1 MLHPVS
7 GVLCVEG
14 EQTGDGRFIVQGAL
28 TWADLPLPLAWI
40 VEGDQHVDMIS
51 SAPQVGTIDTIARVA
66 NLVGFTGMI
75 DDEIPEGAEILR
87 RLEAGSAPLG
97 ARFPV
102 SIDPDD
108 YEVELV
114 DTNPQEDEEMILMV
128 ASGQGSLPAF
138 HAAAGDSEADGE
150 VIMTDSADSVIAR
163 YTRLRIRG
171 ATCCSVAAFDGA
183 YIELAGVETDAPS
196 GDAPV
201 VPASVTVTIAD
212 GALSALTDPVRTEYV
227 MTDRFVPEI
236 IENVEPC
243 VECEE
248 AMVAAGGPVLPP
260 AEWFEDPAFQP
271 GDGRMV
277 RQPDGQWLCPLTI
290 TADGHVFGHMFGWRS
305 CHTGI
310 LDHCEVPPRSPSS
323 YAYFNRRPLPAANGD
338 TVHVG
343 ILSMGCGHAD
353 LKMGWQAAQAHYDGG
368 PGAVQMADV
377 HAGADEWGAWFAGSL
392 RPDVSAEQVRAFTA
406 CSVSGDWREVQR
418 GRGLDLLACL
428 AGVTVPGFVV
438 TGFAAAGLVAAGLL
452 ASAEIAGTIPSEP
465 SARYEDGRAVALVA
479 AGVVRQPMPWERA
492 LGALSAE
499 VEELRGRVRQTELVT
514 NEFRGDAI
522 SRMVDPVTSNGK

>member
-28 TWADLPLPLAWI
+28 TWAGLPLPLAWI
-40 VEGDQHVDMIS
+40 VEGDQHVDMIAA
-51 SAPQVGTIDTIARVA
+51 APQVGTIDTIARVA
-66 NLVGFTGMI
+66 NLVGFEGVI

-97 ARFPV
+97 VRFPV

-114 DTNPQEDEEMILMV
+114 DTNPAEDEEAMVLMV
-128 ASGQGSLPAF
+128 ASGQGALPAF
-138 HAAAGDSEADGE
+138 RAAAGDTDAGGE
-150 VIMTDSADSVIAR
+150 VIMTDSSDSIIQR

-183 YIELAGVETDAPS
+183 YLELATAEAEAPA
-196 GDAPV
+196 GDAPAE
-201 VPASVTVTIAD
+201 PATVTVTVTAAAD
-212 GALSALTDPVRTEYV
+212 EAD
-227 MTDRFVPEI
+227 
-236 IENVEPC
+236 EPC
-243 VECEE
+243 AECDESL
-248 AMVAAGGPVLPP
+248 VAAGGPVLPP
-260 AEWFEDPAFQP
+260 ADWFEDPAFQP

-277 RQPDGQWLCPLTI
+277 RQPDGQWLCPLTV
-290 TADGHVFGHMFGWRS
+290 TADGRVFGHMFGWRS
-305 CHTGI
+305 CHTGFTDVCQ
-310 LDHCEVPPRSPSS
+310 LPPQSPSG
-323 YAYFNRRPLPAANGD
+323 YAYYNRRPIPCDGGD

-343 ILSMGCGHAD
+343 VLSMGCGHAD
-353 LKMGWQAAQAHYDGG
+353 LKLNWQAAQAHYDGG

-377 HAGADEWGAWFAGSL
+377 HVGADEWGAWFSGAL
-392 RPDVSAEQVRAFTA
+392 RPDVTPEQVRAFTA

-418 GRGLDLLACL
+418 GRGLDLVACL
-428 AGVTVPGFVV
+428 AGVTVPGFIV
-438 TGFAAAGLVAAGLL
+438 TGITASALIAAASV
-452 ASAEIAGTIPSEP
+452 AGTIPSEP
-465 SARYEDGRAVALVA
+465 SARYVDGAPVALVA

-492 LGALSAE
+492 LGILSAE

-514 NEFRGDAI
+514 DQFRGDAI
-522 SRMVDPVTSNGK
+522 TRLVAATEAVQTNGH